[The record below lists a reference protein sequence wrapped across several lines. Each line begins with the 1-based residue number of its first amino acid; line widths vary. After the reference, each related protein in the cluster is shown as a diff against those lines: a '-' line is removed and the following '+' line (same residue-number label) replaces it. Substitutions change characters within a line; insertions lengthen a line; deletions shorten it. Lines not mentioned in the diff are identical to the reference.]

1 MRPCFQADAD
11 LNHKIVVG
19 LRRREPA
26 VDIRDAH
33 QGGVIG
39 LPDPDVLKIASQS
52 GRVLITHDRNTMLA
66 EFAQF
71 LRIRSSPGLIV
82 VSQALDLGRAIDE
95 LLLIWAATETEE
107 WRDLIGFVP
116 I

>member
-1 MRPCFQADAD
+1 
-11 LNHKIVVG
+11 
-19 LRRREPA
+19 
-26 VDIRDAH
+26 
-33 QGGVIG
+33 
-39 LPDPDVLKIASQS
+39 
-52 GRVLITHDRNTMLA
+52 MLA

-82 VSQALDLGRAIDE
+82 VSQALDLGRAIDD